1 VKRFRFP
8 LDPVRRWRGEQAR
21 AAEIGLERLLDE
33 RSVRQRALEF
43 LQAGVAAEVAGV
55 LESGTVDA
63 VSLAAL
69 DAYRRHTAR
78 EGGRIRV
85 EIGQCDQRIEEQRQ
99 RVVAARR
106 QVRLLDRLQ
115 ERHFEKWK
123 AEAAR
128 EEEQLASDLFLARL
142 NSPGWR

>member
-1 VKRFRFP
+1 MKRFHFP

-21 AAEIGLERLLDE
+21 AAEIGLERLQEE
-33 RSVRQRALEF
+33 RSVRRRAIEF
-43 LQAGVAAEVAGV
+43 LQAGVSAEVARV

-63 VSLAAL
+63 VSLGAL

-78 EGGRIRV
+78 ECGRISV
-85 EIGQCDQRIEEQRQ
+85 EISQWDQRIEEQRQ

-106 QVRLLDRLQ
+106 QARLLDRLR
-115 ERHFEKWK
+115 ERHFEQWK
-123 AEAAR
+123 TEAAR